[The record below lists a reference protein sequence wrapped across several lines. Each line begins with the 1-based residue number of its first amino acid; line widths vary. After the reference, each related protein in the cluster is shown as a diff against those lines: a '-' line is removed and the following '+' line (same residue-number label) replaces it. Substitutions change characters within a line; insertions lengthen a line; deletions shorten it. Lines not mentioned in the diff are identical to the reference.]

1 MQKTILAAALALL
14 AVSSHAQTYD
24 SGLLAVQA
32 ASAALAQT
40 GATPT
45 RMCSNKRPDRD
56 ATLVMMEGQTEA
68 GTVALEVVKQGA
80 SLWKIRD
87 AKNPQ
92 GWPDSACKVFSNPII
107 GLNR

>member
-1 MQKTILAAALALL
+1 MQKTILAAALTLL
-14 AVSSHAQTYD
+14 AITSHAQTYD

-68 GTVALEVVKQGA
+68 GTVALEIVKQGA
-80 SLWKIRD
+80 LWRVRD
-87 AKNPQ
+87 ASNTQ
-92 GWPDSACKVFSNPII
+92 NWPASACKVFSNPII
-107 GLNR
+107 GPQ